1 MVDRLTWNS
10 ILPKAVTGLS
20 SQPLPMTTEK
30 QSTGCTKPLVSILLS
45 GYSYMMS
52 HHSRC
57 KHRPWH
63 VHLLPS
69 AMRTVSVTAWMMA
82 NRQLSFSE
90 WWWGFASLHC
100 HWLRD
105 IHQANTSPTYY
116 IRYHMSREHDT
127 AFDNGRPVTASL
139 LTALVMGDLPR
150 LIYPLTF
157 FSLRQVGGREPGME
171 AARMWH
177 FHWFLMNEDR
187 EINQHLYAV

>member
-1 MVDRLTWNS
+1 M
-10 ILPKAVTGLS
+10 TGLS
-20 SQPLPMTTEK
+20 QWQLKNKLQAAPSLLYPAEWTCVSSFTLQTSAMTW
-30 QSTGCTKPLVSILLS
+30 PLVTKC
-45 GYSYMMS
+45 
-52 HHSRC
+52 HE
-57 KHRPWH
+57 
-63 VHLLPS
+63 
-69 AMRTVSVTAWMMA
+69 RTVSVTAWMMA

-150 LIYPLTF
+150 LLYPLTF
-157 FSLRQVGGREPGME
+157 FSLRQVGGREPGSSQDVT
-171 AARMWH
+171 
-177 FHWFLMNEDR
+177 LPLIPNEWG
-187 EINQHLYAV
+187 